1 MKAVATAPRTRLA
14 TPVDRLFRA
23 FSDTTRLRILYL
35 LRDGELCVCDLV
47 EVMRL
52 PQPTISRHLSY
63 LRRVGVVKARE
74 ERSWNFYA
82 LTTAQTAVHKRLLDC
97 LDACV
102 HDLPQLADEARRA
115 RDVRSKGGCCP
126 P

>member
-1 MKAVATAPRTRLA
+1 MKAAVPPRTRAA
-14 TPVDRLFRA
+14 TPIDRLFRA

-63 LRRVGVVKARE
+63 LRRTGVVKARE
-74 ERSWNFYA
+74 ERSWNFYT
-82 LTTAQTAVHKRLLDC
+82 LTTAQSAVHKRLLDC
-97 LDACV
+97 LAACS
-102 HDLPQLADEARRA
+102 HELPQLANEASRA
-115 RDVRSKGGCCP
+115 RHLRSKGGCCP